1 MASSYQGYSGYGSP
15 ERAKVDRARQ
25 MAELLQQGATDTS
38 PKSFWEGAAQLGKA
52 FIARGAMDKAD
63 QAETSYSKNQA
74 RLLNHFLDP
83 NTTADGFLMQPT
95 INVGAD
101 PEPEAAAPA
110 PASPASP
117 MPDRDKMRALANVL
131 GGVYEGNGATS
142 DIGAK
147 QVSLPPMQP
156 PMQPGAPA
164 AAPTAPQTQS
174 GVSPQ
179 VQTIAAALA
188 PQLQAG
194 APTMTPTAPTMAA
207 PMAPAPS
214 FIPPQP
220 AAPDRRAALQS
231 AMRLTGGNLEQAM
244 WLVEAKYGP
253 APAGPEYQFLQG
265 SNGALFRGEK
275 TSGQFETLQPGAA
288 DPVRYLTEQVGD
300 RMIAYNPA
308 NPKETIDMGPA
319 PPKSGGGSDGEPT
332 AYQLWQM
339 RRAEEADAGKAE
351 TQAGVDRV
359 AVMGLRD
366 GQERVKKLIGHP
378 GFKGIYGP
386 FGAMGIN
393 MGAKPTNLMNQDELN
408 AMALLD
414 QIGGEAFLTGIQKMR
429 GTGPVSENEGKRV
442 AAAVTSLLNRMQSP
456 AAAEAAAT
464 EFMASMAALEQA
476 YMKESG
482 GAAMPTGMSMPD
494 DVESSGIFN
503 DVMEGAAN
511 MFGGVANMFTG
522 GGRMKPGTVDV
533 DEDTGE
539 RYRFKGG
546 DPRDQKNWEPVR

>member
-1 MASSYQGYSGYGSP
+1 MAAYP
-15 ERAKVDRARQ
+15 AP
-25 MAELLQQGATDTS
+25 AT
-38 PKSFWEGAAQLGKA
+38 
-52 FIARGAMDKAD
+52 
-63 QAETSYSKNQA
+63 KN
-74 RLLNHFLDP
+74 RL
-83 NTTADGFLMQPT
+83 TMPT
-95 INVGAD
+95 G
-101 PEPEAAAPA
+101 APA
-110 PASPASP
+110 PAPTFDMAADAYPQGTTSVAPKANALASAPMSSPFAPPKGQPRNALLASAFDGFQRGFDP
-117 MPDRDKMRALANVL
+117 AGFEKRQATNKADGMDKAKQTLALIQQQRALPAEQRAAWWKQNADTIGGIINQDVSSMPIDEAQFTDQAL
-131 GGVYEGNGATS
+131 DGHAAALSAQLGIAPEKPEAARYQGMGLGDGGVGVLNQSTGQME
-142 DIGAK
+142 
-147 QVSLPPMQP
+147 VLRE
-156 PMQPGAPA
+156 PGAPK
-164 AAPTAPQTQS
+164 PVQSDYVQTQI
-174 GVSPQ
+174 GNEIYFVNKNN
-179 VQTIAAALA
+179 
-188 PQLQAG
+188 
-194 APTMTPTAPTMAA
+194 
-207 PMAPAPS
+207 
-214 FIPPQP
+214 
-220 AAPDRRAALQS
+220 PDDKK
-231 AMRLTGGNLEQAM
+231 
-244 WLVEAKYGP
+244 LV
-253 APAGPEYQFLQG
+253 
-265 SNGALFRGEK
+265 
-275 TSGQFETLQPGAA
+275 
-288 DPVRYLTEQVGD
+288 
-300 RMIAYNPA
+300 
-308 NPKETIDMGPA
+308 GPA
-319 PPKSGGGSDGEPT
+319 PPKGSGGSDGEPT

-339 RRAEEADAGKAE
+339 ERAEKADAGKAE
-351 TQAGVDRV
+351 TQAGIDRI

-366 GQERVKKLIGHP
+366 GQERVKKLIGHA

-482 GAAMPTGMSMPD
+482 GAAMPTGMGMD
-494 DVESSGIFN
+494 DVESSGIFD

-511 MFGGVANMFTG
+511 MFGGVADMFTG

>member
-1 MASSYQGYSGYGSP
+1 MASYTGYQGYGSP

-52 FIARGAMDKAD
+52 FIARDAMGRAEK
-63 QAETSYSKNQA
+63 AETSYAKNQE

-83 NTTADGFLMQPT
+83 NTTADGYAMQPT
-95 INVGAD
+95 INVGTD
-101 PEPEAAAPA
+101 PEPEAAK
-110 PASPASP
+110 PASVSP
-117 MPDRDKMRALANVL
+117 MPEGDRVKAIARAL
-131 GGVYEGNGATS
+131 GGVYEGNGRTA

-147 QVSLPPMQP
+147 QVAPPPMQP
-156 PMQPGAPA
+156 PMSPGVQKIAETIQRQGGNPSLEMQQYTQPMKA
-164 AAPTAPQTQS
+164 
-174 GVSPQ
+174 GVSQ
-179 VQTIAAALA
+179 IAAAL
-188 PQLQAG
+188 G
-194 APTMTPTAPTMAA
+194 TAPPQMGVSAALMTSPMAA
-207 PMAPAPS
+207 PMATPAMAQS
-214 FIPPQP
+214 FRPTPP
-220 AAPDRRAALQS
+220 AAPNRQAALMT
-231 AMRLTGGNLEQAM
+231 AMRMTGGNLEQAM
-244 WLVEAKYGP
+244 SLVEAKYGA
-253 APAGPEYQFLQG
+253 APQG
-265 SNGALFRGEK
+265 MSAYEAEQIRLKELELANQKPVE
-275 TSGQFETLQPGAA
+275 SDYVETQIGNEIYF
-288 DPVRYLTEQVGD
+288 V
-300 RMIAYNPA
+300 NKN
-308 NPKETIDMGPA
+308 NPKDKMLVGPA
-319 PPKSGGGSDGEPT
+319 PPKASGGSDGEPT

-339 RRAEEADAGKAE
+339 QRAEKADAGKAE
-351 TQAGVDRV
+351 TQAGVDRI

-366 GQERVKKLIGHP
+366 GQERVKKLIGHA

-442 AAAVTSLLNRMQSP
+442 AAAVTSLMNRMQSP
-456 AAAEAAAT
+456 AAAEAAAA

-482 GAAMPTGMSMPD
+482 GAAMPTGMGMD

-511 MFGGVANMFTG
+511 MFGGVADMFTG
-522 GGRMKPGTVDV
+522 GGRQQQPVRVGSKEQRDALPPGT
-533 DEDTGE
+533 
-539 RYRFKGG
+539 RYIAPDGSVKV
-546 DPRDQKNWEPVR
+546 KK

>member
-1 MASSYQGYSGYGSP
+1 MAAYPAPATKNKLTMPTGAPAPGPTLDISADAYAPGTMAVSSKGNALQMQTAAMPASNPFAPPKGPPRNALLASAFDGFQRGFDP
-15 ERAKVDRARQ
+15 AAFEKRQATNKADGMEKAKQTLALIQQQRALPAEQRAAWWKQ
-25 MAELLQQGATDTS
+25 NADTIGGIINQDVSSMPIDEAQFTDQALDGHAAALS
-38 PKSFWEGAAQLGKA
+38 AQLG
-52 FIARGAMDKAD
+52 IAPEKPDP
-63 QAETSYSKNQA
+63 A
-74 RLLNHFLDP
+74 RYQGMGLGD
-83 NTTADGFLMQPT
+83 
-95 INVGAD
+95 
-101 PEPEAAAPA
+101 
-110 PASPASP
+110 
-117 MPDRDKMRALANVL
+117 
-131 GGVYEGNGATS
+131 GGVGVLNQSTGQME
-142 DIGAK
+142 
-147 QVSLPPMQP
+147 VLRE
-156 PMQPGAPA
+156 PGAPK
-164 AAPTAPQTQS
+164 PVQSDYVQTQI
-174 GVSPQ
+174 GNEIYFVNKNN
-179 VQTIAAALA
+179 
-188 PQLQAG
+188 
-194 APTMTPTAPTMAA
+194 
-207 PMAPAPS
+207 
-214 FIPPQP
+214 
-220 AAPDRRAALQS
+220 PDDKK
-231 AMRLTGGNLEQAM
+231 
-244 WLVEAKYGP
+244 LV
-253 APAGPEYQFLQG
+253 
-265 SNGALFRGEK
+265 
-275 TSGQFETLQPGAA
+275 
-288 DPVRYLTEQVGD
+288 
-300 RMIAYNPA
+300 
-308 NPKETIDMGPA
+308 GPA
-319 PPKSGGGSDGEPT
+319 PPKGSGGSDGEPT

-339 RRAEEADAGKAE
+339 RRAEEADASKAE
-351 TQAGVDRV
+351 KQAGVDQI

-366 GQERVKKLIGHP
+366 GQERVKKLIGHA

-482 GAAMPTGMSMPD
+482 GAAMPTGMGMD
-494 DVESSGIFN
+494 DVESSGIFD

-511 MFGGVANMFTG
+511 MFGGVADMFTG